1 MENNRTFRLPKTS
14 ESDAAGKLTRM
25 PGTVEMEATK
35 PTKASGVPRLAAK
48 GFKTGF
54 LDNVELSMANKP
66 ITQSIKK
73 NRSLPFFSHDFIVR
87 STSTMSI
94 QGVFFVFVRFQ
105 EQSTNVIDGEPQI
118 TINLRSIFPASNS
131 DENSMTN
138 VIETNQLTRAFNSL
152 TAVDKLNI
160 TVESGEIFGL
170 LGPNGAGKTT
180 TISMLCTILKPTAG
194 TAKVNGFDI
203 VKEATQ
209 VRKSIGIVF
218 QDPSVDDR
226 LTGRENLYMHANL
239 YGVPASEQKSR
250 IEHVLKLVELQDRA
264 DDLLRTYSGGMRRR
278 LELARGLIHY
288 PKVLFLDEPTLGLD
302 PQTRDH
308 VWRYI
313 RELKE
318 SHDITVVLTTHY
330 MDEADRLSDRIAIMD
345 YGKIIALDTPTKL
358 KETLEGDVVIVKT
371 NNPTA
376 LAALA
381 TEKMGLQKTHL
392 VNGTVE
398 ITVRNGESTLP
409 RIVETATQN
418 KIYIESISLRAPNLE
433 DVFLHY
439 TGRMIRADSS
449 REPHGIAAIK
459 RRTVR

>member
-1 MENNRTFRLPKTS
+1 
-14 ESDAAGKLTRM
+14 M
-25 PGTVEMEATK
+25 PNA
-35 PTKASGVPRLAAK
+35 
-48 GFKTGF
+48 
-54 LDNVELSMANKP
+54 
-66 ITQSIKK
+66 
-73 NRSLPFFSHDFIVR
+73 
-87 STSTMSI
+87 
-94 QGVFFVFVRFQ
+94 
-105 EQSTNVIDGEPQI
+105 
-118 TINLRSIFPASNS
+118 
-131 DENSMTN
+131 
-138 VIETNQLTRAFNSL
+138 IETNQLTRSFNSL
-152 TAVDKLNI
+152 TAVDRLNI

-180 TISMLCTILKPTAG
+180 TISMLCTILKPTSG

-239 YGVPASEQKSR
+239 YGVPASDQKSR
-250 IEHVLKLVELQDRA
+250 IESVLKLVELEDRA

-318 SHDITVVLTTHY
+318 AHDITVVLTTHY

-345 YGKIIALDTPTKL
+345 YGKIIVLDTSAKL
-358 KETLEGDVVIVKT
+358 KETLEGDVIIVKA
-371 NNPTA
+371 NNLDA
-376 LAALA
+376 LFSLI
-381 TEKMGLQKTHL
+381 TEQMGLQKTRV
-392 VNGTVE
+392 VNGTIE
-398 ITVRNGESTLP
+398 ITVRNGEGMLP

-418 KIYIESISLRAPNLE
+418 KIYVESISLREPNLE

-439 TGRMIRADSS
+439 TGRMIRADSG
-449 REPHGIAAIK
+449 REPHGIAAIQ
-459 RRTVR
+459 RRKIQ